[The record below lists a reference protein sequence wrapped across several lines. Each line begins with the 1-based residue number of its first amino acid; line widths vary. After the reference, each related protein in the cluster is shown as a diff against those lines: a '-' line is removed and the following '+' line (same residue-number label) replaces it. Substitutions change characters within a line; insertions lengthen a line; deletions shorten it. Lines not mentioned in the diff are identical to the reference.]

1 MQTVQ
6 CLVLGLHRGRR
17 RKCTT
22 EQCRGVHPD
31 AGSGLVSHSG
41 SRRFEGA
48 LSSLL
53 FLRMDCYVAVDAK
66 KLRTGHLV
74 SAAKDEEQLDPGFR
88 RSSTRTLEERWIPQQ
103 VQTSPFQPDLT
114 SPEVLSRSRRVID
127 RIQFHT

>member
-1 MQTVQ
+1 
-6 CLVLGLHRGRR
+6 
-17 RKCTT
+17 
-22 EQCRGVHPD
+22 
-31 AGSGLVSHSG
+31 
-41 SRRFEGA
+41 
-48 LSSLL
+48 
-53 FLRMDCYVAVDAK
+53 MDCYVAVDAK